1 MTVRQK
7 LPRTVVVLGLVSFF
21 NDLASDMVIPLIP
34 ILLVTQLGAGP
45 IALGLIEGVADAIA
59 AFLKLW
65 SGRHSD
71 LLGGRRK
78 TLTAIGYTLS
88 NIARPLLAMTATW
101 AQLLVLRSIDRVG
114 KGIRSAP
121 RDALVMDVTPPAM
134 LGAAFGLHRALD
146 NAGAV
151 GGALTAAA
159 ILAFWQV
166 SLQKVVLWSCVPGII
181 GVLLVLLAIEEARRP
196 LHLANNTLP
205 KLAWNALT
213 APLKRYL
220 LLIGLFTFARA
231 SETFIVLKGREI
243 GLSVVHLL
251 VLWSALN
258 LAKALT
264 ASWGGRLA
272 DRVEKTLVLKISW
285 SAFALCLLGF
295 GFAANALWL
304 WIATLVYGAI
314 AGMSEG
320 GERALIGA
328 FAAVN
333 ERGTAFGWYN
343 MMLGLAAIPAGLA
356 FGALWQFGHAGW
368 AFGFAALV
376 AAASAFYLHRWMI
389 EMRSMQAKKM

>member
-1 MTVRQK
+1 MSNAK

-59 AFLKLW
+59 ALLKLW
-65 SGRHSD
+65 SGRRSD
-71 LLGGRRK
+71 FLGGRRK
-78 TLTAIGYTLS
+78 MLTVAGYALS
-88 NIARPLLAMTATW
+88 NIARPLLALTATW
-101 AQLLVLRSIDRVG
+101 PQLLVLRSIDRVG

-121 RDALVMDVTPPAM
+121 RDALVADVTPPAM

-151 GGALTAAA
+151 GGALMAAA
-159 ILAFWQV
+159 ILAFSQV
-166 SLQKVVLWSCVPGII
+166 SLQQVVLWSCVPGVV
-181 GVLLVLLAIEEARRP
+181 GVLLVLFAVKEAPRP
-196 LHLANNTLP
+196 SHLANNALP
-205 KLAWNALT
+205 KLTWSVLSAA
-213 APLKRYL
+213 LKRYL

-231 SETFIVLKGREI
+231 SETFIVLKGREL
-243 GLSVVHLL
+243 GMSVVHLL

-272 DRVEKTLVLKISW
+272 DRLEKARVLTVSW
-285 SAFALCLLGF
+285 SAFALCLAGF
-295 GFAANALWL
+295 GYAANATWL

-314 AGMSEG
+314 SGMSEG
-320 GERALIGA
+320 GERALIGE
-328 FAAVN
+328 FAAAN

-343 MMLGLAAIPAGLA
+343 MMLGVAAIPAGLA
-356 FGALWQFGHAGW
+356 FGALWQFGHAAW
-368 AFGFAALV
+368 AFDFAAV
-376 AAASAFYLHRWMI
+376 IAAISAFSLHRWMM
-389 EMRSMQAKKM
+389 EMRSMQAKTM